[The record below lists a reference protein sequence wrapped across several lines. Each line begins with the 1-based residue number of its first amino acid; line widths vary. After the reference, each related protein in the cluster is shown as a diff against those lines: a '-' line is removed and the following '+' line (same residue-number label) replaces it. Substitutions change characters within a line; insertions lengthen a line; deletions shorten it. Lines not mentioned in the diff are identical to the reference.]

1 MENVV
6 KDIKIIEA
14 DLYEIRARIAQYR
27 IDLIRITNTRDLF
40 DDAEQYIEELINS
53 ITDAYNDF
61 DRVAD
66 DIELAGYACDNVVS
80 DIEYQTLSR
89 KVQGAM

>member
-1 MENVV
+1 MENIV
-6 KDIKIIEA
+6 KDIQNIEA

-27 IDLIRITNTRDLF
+27 TDLIRITNTRDLY

-61 DRVAD
+61 DTVAD
-66 DIELAGYACDNVVS
+66 DLQLAGYQCDNVVS
-80 DIEYQTLSR
+80 DIEYQELSR

>member
-1 MENVV
+1 MENIV
-6 KDIKIIEA
+6 KDILNTKD

-27 IDLIRITNTRDLF
+27 TDLIRITNTRELF
-40 DDAEQYIEELINS
+40 DDAESYIEELINS
-53 ITDAYNDF
+53 ITDAYEDF

-80 DIEYQTLSR
+80 DIEYQTLS
-89 KVQGAM
+89 KKIHEKG

>member
-1 MENVV
+1 MENIV

-80 DIEYQTLSR
+80 DIEYQTLSQ
-89 KVQGAM
+89 KVQSC

>member
-80 DIEYQTLSR
+80 DIEYQTLSQ
-89 KVQGAM
+89 KVQSC